1 MQPAGRRVAGVGEGR
16 EGVLS
21 SISDSAGTI
30 PKSLLDLP
38 SLPSKKL
45 WGTSYIPRVYR
56 AK

>member
-45 WGTSYIPRVYR
+45 WGTS
-56 AK
+56 